1 MGGTPAKKNLDKCKT
16 GPYPTPSMSSSLS
29 PDRLNK
35 GLQMSILGPKGGIP
49 IHGREE
55 EGCEEGSEE
64 EEVSVPGMKGGVDR
78 SPSPL
83 FHVS

>member
-1 MGGTPAKKNLDKCKT
+1 MGGWSAKKTLDKWKT
-16 GPYPTPSMSSSLS
+16 GPYPTPSMSSALS
-29 PDRLNK
+29 PDRLISE
-35 GLQMSILGPKGGIP
+35 LELSISGPKGGIP
-49 IHGREE
+49 IHGCQE
-55 EGCEEGSEE
+55 EGCEEGCEE

>member
-1 MGGTPAKKNLDKCKT
+1 MGGSATEKSLDKWKT
-16 GPYPTPSMSSSLS
+16 DPYPTPSMSSPLS
-29 PDRLNK
+29 PDRLIT
-35 GLQMSILGPKGGIP
+35 GFEMSILGPKGGIP

-55 EGCEEGSEE
+55 EACQEGSEE